1 MSTLVSFMLALVM
14 KILST
19 FTTSSTEISTVIPD
33 KFIQKT
39 EVVFLEQ
46 RPTVTPIKN
55 C

>member
-1 MSTLVSFMLALVM
+1 MLALVM

-19 FTTSSTEISTVIPD
+19 FTSSSTEISTVSTD
-33 KFIQKT
+33 RFTQKT

-46 RPTVTPIKN
+46 SPTVTPIKN